1 MQKIEQIKY
10 KRITGEN
17 LGLTGTPGRFADY
30 MGEFVR
36 IPGRLLTAG
45 DELFKAMGYRM
56 ELNAQAFRT
65 AKSEGLEGEALASRI
80 QSIINNPPENIHLA
94 SVDASR
100 YQTFTKE
107 LGERGKSVQNV
118 LHANPEA
125 RVIVPFLRTPTN
137 IMKWVGERTPLAP
150 LNAGIRADIKAGGAR
165 GDMALAK
172 IATGSMAMAIAAD
185 YTMSGNITGG
195 GPNNPAMRNLLRTT
209 GWQPYSIKVGDEYL
223 AFNRLDPVGS
233 FIGLSADITEIMG
246 QTTEA
251 DTMDLVMSAV
261 TATAQNITSKTYLS
275 GVAEFFDMMS
285 GISADPESAN
295 KQARRWVERMAGS
308 VIPSGVAQLERTLSP
323 ELNATQG
330 ILEKIQSRI
339 PGYSDS
345 LPPRRNIFGEP
356 IVLSGGL
363 GPDIMSPIYTSTVK
377 NDPIAEEIVKQ
388 GTLLRMPL
396 KNIGGVDLT
405 THQYDDYIK
414 FYSGENNRA
423 MKDQPLK
430 DRLDQEMNSGMYLN
444 GSDGPEGLK
453 STIITTVFASYRE
466 GAKAEMLDKYP
477 EIQNKIDQLKIDK
490 ANKLRGL

>member
-1 MQKIEQIKY
+1 
-10 KRITGEN
+10 
-17 LGLTGTPGRFADY
+17 
-30 MGEFVR
+30 
-36 IPGRLLTAG
+36 
-45 DELFKAMGYRM
+45 
-56 ELNAQAFRT
+56 
-65 AKSEGLEGEALASRI
+65 
-80 QSIINNPPENIHLA
+80 
-94 SVDASR
+94 
-100 YQTFTKE
+100 
-107 LGERGKSVQNV
+107 
-118 LHANPEA
+118 
-125 RVIVPFLRTPTN
+125 
-137 IMKWVGERTPLAP
+137 
-150 LNAGIRADIKAGGAR
+150 
-165 GDMALAK
+165 
-172 IATGSMAMAIAAD
+172 
-185 YTMSGNITGG
+185 
-195 GPNNPAMRNLLRTT
+195 
-209 GWQPYSIKVGDEYL
+209 
-223 AFNRLDPVGS
+223 
-233 FIGLSADITEIMG
+233 
-246 QTTEA
+246 
-251 DTMDLVMSAV
+251 
-261 TATAQNITSKTYLS
+261 
-275 GVAEFFDMMS
+275 VAEFFDMMS

-295 KQARRWVERMAGS
+295 KQARRWIERMAGS

-330 ILEKIQSRI
+330 ILEKIQSRV
-339 PGYSDS
+339 PGWSDS
-345 LPPRRNIFGEP
+345 LPPRRNIFGEV

-377 NDPIAEEIVKQ
+377 NDPIADEIVKQ